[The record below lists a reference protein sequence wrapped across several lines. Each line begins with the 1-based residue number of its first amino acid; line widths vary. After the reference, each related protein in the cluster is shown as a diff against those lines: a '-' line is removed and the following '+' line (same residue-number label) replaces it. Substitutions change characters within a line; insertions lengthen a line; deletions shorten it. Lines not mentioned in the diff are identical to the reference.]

1 MCSYDISP
9 TAVAECIIICLA
21 GIVMQVVKWCVFSAS
36 SVTVFR
42 EPVLMKHTLMSLKLW
57 SSELAASVE
66 CSHHS

>member
-1 MCSYDISP
+1 
-9 TAVAECIIICLA
+9 
-21 GIVMQVVKWCVFSAS
+21 MQVVKWCVFSAS